1 MSKTNAEC
9 VANQNSS
16 IWSDFAMRNLT
27 DLTKKFR
34 VAFYSTKIHISTN
47 LLNNGLCDTAM
58 KCTEKCVQITSQQE
72 WKDSTFLLRFAYRFS
87 SWTDGI
93 VTMLCSIRCLFRISF
108 VHLLKFSWLLLLLF
122 LLLFYLAFAL
132 ALFFCCI
139 LFCLCSKTFDR
150 AAYINEYLSIQWKQN
165 SFLIGNSCK
174 PMHMYS
180 LSRTLP
186 NRHSSC
192 GWTSKVFYSQNPC

>member
-1 MSKTNAEC
+1 MGKIIARYDLGTLTRKHLSKLWKNKSKEMSKTNAEC
-9 VANQNSS
+9 VANQNLS

-27 DLTKKFR
+27 DLTEKFR

-58 KCTEKCVQITSQQE
+58 KCTEICVQITSQQE

-108 VHLLKFSWLLLLLF
+108 VHLLKFSWLWF
-122 LLLFYLAFAL
+122 SL
-132 ALFFCCI
+132 ALFF
-139 LFCLCSKTFDR
+139 LLH
-150 AAYINEYLSIQWKQN
+150 YVLS
-165 SFLIGNSCK
+165 
-174 PMHMYS
+174 
-180 LSRTLP
+180 
-186 NRHSSC
+186 
-192 GWTSKVFYSQNPC
+192 VFENLR

>member
-58 KCTEKCVQITSQQE
+58 KCTEICVQITSQQE

-108 VHLLKFSWLLLLLF
+108 VHLLKFSWLLLLLLF
-122 LLLFYLAFAL
+122 LLWFSL
-132 ALFFCCI
+132 ALFFFVALCSVCVRKPSIEPHILTNIFQFNENKI
-139 LFCLCSKTFDR
+139 LFWLEIHANPCTCT
-150 AAYINEYLSIQWKQN
+150 
-165 SFLIGNSCK
+165 
-174 PMHMYS
+174 S

-192 GWTSKVFYSQNPC
+192 GWTSKVFYSQYPCWI